1 MSAQQPIN
9 NQPDMTQVDV
19 MPTDTTQV
27 ITETPAVVE
36 TTSEVPTQEVAQTT
50 MNPEAEAAGVT
61 PEQQQQLDNQVVDTV
76 ASAIAEDQITARDI
90 MVAVLMNSN
99 LGVSPSAANALVD
112 LFATD
117 LMNEVNQVAP
127 ETAQVDTT
135 MNNDVPPVV

>member
-9 NQPDMTQVDV
+9 NQPDITQVEV

-27 ITETPAVVE
+27 TTETPAVVE
-36 TTSEVPTQEVAQTT
+36 TTSEVPTQDVAQTT

-99 LGVSPSAANALVD
+99 LGVSPSAANVLVD

-117 LMNEVNQVAP
+117 LMDEASQVASDV
-127 ETAQVDTT
+127 AQINTT
-135 MNNDVPPVV
+135 MNNNVPPAV

>member
-27 ITETPAVVE
+27 TTETPAVVE
-36 TTSEVPTQEVAQTT
+36 TTSEVPTQDVAQTT

-90 MVAVLMNSN
+90 MVVVLMNSN

>member
-27 ITETPAVVE
+27 TTETPAVVE
-36 TTSEVPTQEVAQTT
+36 TTSEVPTQEVAQTAV
-50 MNPEAEAAGVT
+50 NPEAEAAGVT
-61 PEQQQQLDNQVVDTV
+61 QEQQQQLDNQVVDTV

-90 MVAVLMNSN
+90 MVVVLMNSN

>member
-19 MPTDTTQV
+19 MPADTTQV
-27 ITETPAVVE
+27 TTETPAVVE
-36 TTSEVPTQEVAQTT
+36 TTSEVPTQEV

>member
-9 NQPDMTQVDV
+9 NQPDITQVEV

-27 ITETPAVVE
+27 TTETPAVVE
-36 TTSEVPTQEVAQTT
+36 TTSEVPTQDVAQTT